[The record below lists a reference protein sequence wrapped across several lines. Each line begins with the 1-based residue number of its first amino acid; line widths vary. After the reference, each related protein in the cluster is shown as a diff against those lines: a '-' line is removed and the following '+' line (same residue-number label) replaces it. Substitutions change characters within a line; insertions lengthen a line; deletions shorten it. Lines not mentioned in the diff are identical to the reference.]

1 MLKKKLIALL
11 LASSMVL
18 AGFVS
23 VYGAEDFTD
32 SGDGATMESV
42 TENEWDEDCFS
53 DTEDGDFTS
62 EESGDALFSDE
73 KEIPAVQN
81 GEVCIENAGQ
91 GMTAG
96 TSVYNSKSSFGRRKT
111 FPQLADM
118 GNSPGSYSLNWAN
131 PEYTSYYT
139 DTAGNLHIV
148 AWKNQILYDVSC
160 NPDLNITS
168 VTKVKLQLPLWGGF
182 YAAPDGNFYVVTGQK
197 NLDEN
202 DRLTVVRVLKY
213 DRTWKLLGATDI
225 SGDYTNMFKGIYIPF
240 DGASLRMTQIGSTLI
255 VHTGREMYGMDGIH
269 HQIDVTFV
277 INTQDMTLI
286 NSDMPYCSHSFNQ
299 FVVNDGYN
307 VYFLDHGDAYDRG
320 LILSSFS
327 ASSDGHIAQRSAVNI
342 FPFMGPAGQN
352 YTGCQVTGFSLA
364 GDNLITVGRSV
375 PHSFSVNGLTG
386 YEDLNL
392 NAFMIITDKNSKA
405 SRFIWLTQYSPS
417 GDVIRLTEPKLI
429 PVGNNQYAVL
439 FSDETSKQSVLHYL
453 LMDGSGNILL
463 SKLYKN
469 VTIQTDS
476 QPILWGRNI
485 VWTSGNYDNHN
496 YDGTETFL
504 YEIPVVTTPLSGIAL
519 DQTSLTLD
527 EGKTQKLTPSFAPVD
542 SDDVKDM
549 SWTSSNPKIVS
560 VSADGTI
567 KGNGYGQAVIT
578 ASTGEF
584 QAQCQ
589 VTVRVSETDDPLAT
603 PTLKLSQKAANKMRL
618 IWKKVPGAKGY
629 QIYCKTNAQSSY
641 KRIKTLKT
649 GTVSYDAAVV
659 PGVKYSFK
667 VRAYGTNAS
676 GKTKYSRFSPVKSQK
691 AVVPA
696 PSKISCKMS
705 TGGTLVSWS
714 MVAGASGYVIYRNGE
729 AAKTVKASISS
740 WKDPESYDSQTGMYW
755 IDNYYIKAFKNVNG
769 KRIYSK
775 PTKTV
780 NFRS

>member
-269 HQIDVTFV
+269 HQSDVTFV

-649 GTVSYDAAVV
+649 GTVSLNRSPSSRQLKKYKFVLPVEIYLLAVLC
-659 PGVKYSFK
+659 SL
-667 VRAYGTNAS
+667 
-676 GKTKYSRFSPVKSQK
+676 Q
-691 AVVPA
+691 
-696 PSKISCKMS
+696 
-705 TGGTLVSWS
+705 
-714 MVAGASGYVIYRNGE
+714 
-729 AAKTVKASISS
+729 
-740 WKDPESYDSQTGMYW
+740 
-755 IDNYYIKAFKNVNG
+755 
-769 KRIYSK
+769 
-775 PTKTV
+775 V
-780 NFRS
+780 NFVFFHWC

>member
-269 HQIDVTFV
+269 HQSDVTFV

-618 IWKKVPGAKGY
+618 IWKKVPGAK
-629 QIYCKTNAQSSY
+629 
-641 KRIKTLKT
+641 
-649 GTVSYDAAVV
+649 
-659 PGVKYSFK
+659 
-667 VRAYGTNAS
+667 
-676 GKTKYSRFSPVKSQK
+676 
-691 AVVPA
+691 
-696 PSKISCKMS
+696 
-705 TGGTLVSWS
+705 
-714 MVAGASGYVIYRNGE
+714 
-729 AAKTVKASISS
+729 
-740 WKDPESYDSQTGMYW
+740 
-755 IDNYYIKAFKNVNG
+755 
-769 KRIYSK
+769 
-775 PTKTV
+775 
-780 NFRS
+780 

>member
-269 HQIDVTFV
+269 HQSDVTFV

-649 GTVSYDAAVV
+649 GTVSYDVNRSPSSRQLKKYKFFLPVEIYLLAVLC
-659 PGVKYSFK
+659 SL
-667 VRAYGTNAS
+667 
-676 GKTKYSRFSPVKSQK
+676 Q
-691 AVVPA
+691 
-696 PSKISCKMS
+696 
-705 TGGTLVSWS
+705 
-714 MVAGASGYVIYRNGE
+714 
-729 AAKTVKASISS
+729 
-740 WKDPESYDSQTGMYW
+740 
-755 IDNYYIKAFKNVNG
+755 
-769 KRIYSK
+769 
-775 PTKTV
+775 V
-780 NFRS
+780 NFVFFHWC

>member
-18 AGFVS
+18 SGFVS

-269 HQIDVTFV
+269 HQSDVTFV

-618 IWKKVPGAKGY
+618 IWKKVPGAK
-629 QIYCKTNAQSSY
+629 
-641 KRIKTLKT
+641 
-649 GTVSYDAAVV
+649 
-659 PGVKYSFK
+659 
-667 VRAYGTNAS
+667 
-676 GKTKYSRFSPVKSQK
+676 
-691 AVVPA
+691 
-696 PSKISCKMS
+696 
-705 TGGTLVSWS
+705 
-714 MVAGASGYVIYRNGE
+714 
-729 AAKTVKASISS
+729 
-740 WKDPESYDSQTGMYW
+740 
-755 IDNYYIKAFKNVNG
+755 
-769 KRIYSK
+769 
-775 PTKTV
+775 
-780 NFRS
+780 

>member
-1 MLKKKLIALL
+1 
-11 LASSMVL
+11 
-18 AGFVS
+18 
-23 VYGAEDFTD
+23 
-32 SGDGATMESV
+32 
-42 TENEWDEDCFS
+42 
-53 DTEDGDFTS
+53 
-62 EESGDALFSDE
+62 
-73 KEIPAVQN
+73 
-81 GEVCIENAGQ
+81 
-91 GMTAG
+91 
-96 TSVYNSKSSFGRRKT
+96 
-111 FPQLADM
+111 
-118 GNSPGSYSLNWAN
+118 
-131 PEYTSYYT
+131 
-139 DTAGNLHIV
+139 
-148 AWKNQILYDVSC
+148 
-160 NPDLNITS
+160 
-168 VTKVKLQLPLWGGF
+168 
-182 YAAPDGNFYVVTGQK
+182 
-197 NLDEN
+197 
-202 DRLTVVRVLKY
+202 
-213 DRTWKLLGATDI
+213 
-225 SGDYTNMFKGIYIPF
+225 
-240 DGASLRMTQIGSTLI
+240 
-255 VHTGREMYGMDGIH
+255 
-269 HQIDVTFV
+269 
-277 INTQDMTLI
+277 MTLI

-469 VTIQTDS
+469 VKIQTDS

-714 MVAGASGYVIYRNGE
+714 KVAGASGYVIYRNGE